1 METNVVPPFGGRDPD
16 LAALG
21 HALVAGEPALVVG
34 AAGMGKT
41 TLIQEAAHQ
50 VGRPLARGASLHF
63 LESKPLLGITR
74 ALGAAVEA
82 GDPAQAATTVADL
95 LGDRT
100 LFLDDLQW
108 ADADTIAVL
117 PLLAAHVQLVAAVRP
132 GEGAFDAVVGAL
144 DGLALRLDLGPLDG
158 AAAAGVIRHWR
169 PAAAPSEVDQL
180 LTVTGGNPLLL
191 KLAAVRHSRVAEAPV
206 AAVVASCSD
215 AALLALAR
223 LAIAPGSVRAGA
235 AGVAELQ
242 RRSLAHV
249 DGRGAV
255 QLAGDL
261 LGEQALA
268 ALAPDVRR
276 QLHTE
281 RATVTDDL
289 GEASIHWRLA
299 GDERAAFTASLA
311 AADRAASP
319 LARALHLTAA
329 FDLAPADRTWGLARQ
344 ACDAWLRLGQLHRIE
359 AVIESAERAGPCP
372 VTAPDW
378 ELMLAQLALDRHDP
392 ATALATVQTALARF
406 PAMGLDHR
414 CWLTGLRAA
423 ARGLLLDIDGAL
435 DDAAEAVDLGI
446 AAGVSTGPARLII
459 GSIKMLAGRDG
470 WRTELAT
477 VFADAAHDDP
487 PVAFEAAMMLL
498 TGRYHHGEVAEGDR
512 VALDLIDL
520 ADQTANLGWDRKV
533 RATRAIHRAFGPD
546 GGDQPYRE
554 LRDLL
559 DDPAT
564 FNVRP
569 AVAAAAAIIETDRG
583 DLSAARATLHRRGLG
598 PSGAPPSVELAW
610 AAAELAWADGDL
622 ARCRAEVARAADAPW
637 SPTSLAPPHLAV
649 LARWAMFQA
658 GEPTGALAGPL
669 ALFPSQAGLVT
680 EAAAID
686 RWAAGDPAGAIAG
699 FEEAARQ
706 FEPHLVRGAV
716 RCRWAA
722 AAARGDSGDR
732 AAALGTL
739 DEVRA
744 VALEAGLVSLARR
757 IDATSRRW
765 AGPDRSPCRPVDA
778 PVTRRQREVLEL
790 VRDGLTTR
798 EIALVLGVSPTTV
811 DSHIR
816 QAMRTLHARSRMEAA
831 LRLQRL

>member
-1 METNVVPPFGGRDPD
+1 MEGNAAPPLGGRDPE

-21 HALVAGEPALVVG
+21 HALVTGEPALVVG

-41 TLIQEAAHQ
+41 TVVQAAAHQ
-50 VGRPLARGASLHF
+50 VGRLLARGASLHF
-63 LESKPLLGITR
+63 LESTPLLGITR

-82 GDPAQAATTVADL
+82 GDPVRAATVVADL

-108 ADADTIAVL
+108 ADGDTIAVL
-117 PLLAAHVQLVAAVRP
+117 PLLAAHVPLVAAVRP

-191 KLAAVRHSRVAEAPV
+191 KLAALRHSRVAEAPV

-215 AALLALAR
+215 AARLALAR
-223 LAIAPGSVRAGA
+223 LAIAPGSVPAGA

-249 DGRGAV
+249 DGRGVV

-268 ALAPDVRR
+268 ALPPHVRR

-289 GEASIHWRLA
+289 GEASVHWRLA

-311 AADRAASP
+311 AADQAASP

-329 FDLAPADRTWGLARQ
+329 FDLAPADRTWDLARQ

-359 AVIESAERAGPCP
+359 AIIETAERAGPCP

-392 ATALATVQTALARF
+392 ATTLSTVETALGRF
-406 PAMGLDHR
+406 PDMGPDYQ

-423 ARGLLLDIDGAL
+423 ARGLLLDIDRAL
-435 DDAAEAVDLGI
+435 ADAADAVDLGV

-459 GSIKMLAGRDG
+459 GSIELLAGRDG
-470 WRTELAT
+470 WRTELAA
-477 VFADAAHDDP
+477 VFAGAAHDDP

-498 TGRYHHGEVAEGDR
+498 TGHYHHGEVAEGDR

-520 ADQTANLGWDRKV
+520 ADRTANLGWDRKV
-533 RATRAIHRAFGPD
+533 RATRAIYRAFRAD

-554 LRDLL
+554 LCDLL
-559 DDPAT
+559 GDPAT

-569 AVAAAAAIIETDRG
+569 AVAAAVAIIEIDRG
-583 DLSAARATLHRRGLG
+583 DLDAARATLRRRGLG
-598 PSGAPPSVELAW
+598 PGGAASAELAW
-610 AAAELAWADGDL
+610 AAAELAWAGGDP
-622 ARCRAEVARAADAPW
+622 ARCRAEVARAADEPW
-637 SPTSLAPPHLAV
+637 SPTSLAPPQLAV
-649 LARWAMFQA
+649 LARWVAFEA
-658 GEPTGALAGPL
+658 GEPTGAVPPPL
-669 ALFPSQAGLVT
+669 ALFPSQAGLVA
-680 EAAAID
+680 EADAID
-686 RWAAGDPAGAIAG
+686 RWAAGDPTGAVAG
-699 FEEAARQ
+699 FEAAAQ
-706 FEPHLVRGAV
+706 QLDPHLFRAAV

-722 AAARGDSGDR
+722 AGARADGGDPGG
-732 AAALGTL
+732 ALAALDQLWAT
-739 DEVRA
+739 A
-744 VALEAGLVSLARR
+744 SEAGMASLARR
-757 IDATSRRW
+757 IDATRRRW
-765 AGPDRSPCRPVDA
+765 AGPGRSPSRPVDA
-778 PVTRRQREVLEL
+778 PVTRRQREVLDL

-798 EIALVLGVSPTTV
+798 EIAVVLGLSPTTV
-811 DSHIR
+811 DTHIR

>member
-1 METNVVPPFGGRDPD
+1 MEGDAAPLGGRDVE
-16 LAALG
+16 LTALG
-21 HALVAGEPALVVG
+21 RALVSGEPVLVVG

-41 TLIQEAAHQ
+41 TVVQAAAHR

-63 LESKPLLGITR
+63 LESKPLLGLTR
-74 ALGAAVEA
+74 ALGVAVEA
-82 GDPAQAATTVADL
+82 GDLARVATTVADL
-95 LGDRT
+95 LGERT

-117 PLLAAHVQLVAAVRP
+117 PLLAAHVPLVGAVRP

-169 PAAAPSEVDQL
+169 PAAAPGEVDQL

-191 KLAAVRHSRVAEAPV
+191 KLAALRHSRVAEAPV
-206 AAVVASCSD
+206 AAVVAPCSD
-215 AALLALAR
+215 AARLALAR
-223 LAIAPGSVRAGA
+223 LAIAPGSVPVDA
-235 AGVAELQ
+235 AGVAELE

-249 DGRGAV
+249 DGRGTV
-255 QLAGDL
+255 RLAGDL

-268 ALAPDVRR
+268 ALPPDVRR
-276 QLHTE
+276 RLHTE

-289 GEASIHWRLA
+289 GEASVHWRLA
-299 GDERAAFTASLA
+299 GDDQAAFAASLA
-311 AADRAASP
+311 AADQAASP

-329 FDLAPADRTWGLARQ
+329 FDLAPAERTWDLARQ

-359 AVIESAERAGPCP
+359 AIIETAERAGPCP

-378 ELMLAQLALDRHDP
+378 ELMLAQLALDRQDP
-392 ATALATVQTALARF
+392 ATALATVQAALARF
-406 PAMGLDHR
+406 PEMGLDHR
-414 CWLTGLRAA
+414 CWLTGLQAA

-435 DDAAEAVDLGI
+435 DDAADAVELGI

-459 GSIKMLAGRDG
+459 GSIKLFAGREG
-470 WRTELAT
+470 WRTELAA

-498 TGRYHHGEVAEGDR
+498 TGHYHHGEVAEGDR
-512 VALDLIDL
+512 VALDLIDR
-520 ADQTANLGWDRKV
+520 TANLGWDRKV
-533 RATRAIHRAFGPD
+533 RATRAIHHVFGAV

-569 AVAAAAAIIETDRG
+569 AVAAVVAITETDRG
-583 DLSAARATLHRRGLG
+583 DRRAARAG
-598 PSGAPPSVELAW
+598 
-610 AAAELAWADGDL
+610 
-622 ARCRAEVARAADAPW
+622 APW

-649 LARWAMFQA
+649 LARWAAFEA
-658 GEPTGALAGPL
+658 GEPTGSLPGPL
-669 ALFPSQAGLVT
+669 ALFPSQVGLVT

-686 RWAAGDPAGAIAG
+686 RWAAGDPAGAVAG
-699 FEEAARQ
+699 FAEAARQ
-706 FEPHLVRGAV
+706 LEPHLVRGAV

-732 AAALGTL
+732 AGARAALEEL
-739 DEVRA
+739 WAEA
-744 VALEAGLVSLARR
+744 SEAGLVSLARR
-757 IDATSRRW
+757 TAATRLRW
-765 AGPDRSPCRPVDA
+765 DGAGRSPCRPVDA
-778 PVTRRQREVLEL
+778 PVTRRQREVLDL

-798 EIALVLGVSPTTV
+798 EIAAVLGLSPTTV
-811 DSHIR
+811 DTHIR
-816 QAMRTLHARSRMEAA
+816 QAMRTLDARSRMEAA
-831 LRLQRL
+831 LRVQRL